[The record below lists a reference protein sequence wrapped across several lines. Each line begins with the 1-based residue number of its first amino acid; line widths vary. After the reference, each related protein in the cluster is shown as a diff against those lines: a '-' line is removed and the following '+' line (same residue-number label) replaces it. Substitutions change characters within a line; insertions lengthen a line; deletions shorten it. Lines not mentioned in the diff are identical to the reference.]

1 MAPKAMKAMK
11 ALKAKETKA
20 TAAVAEIPTQTE
32 TTKVWPD
39 HHQGPYVNWV
49 LQDII
54 HSGGTVTEHW
64 KGTLRPITDIMKA
77 KEAQTAAKAKTAK
90 AKKAMKVKK

>member
-20 TAAVAEIPTQTE
+20 TAAIVGVPTQTAY
-32 TTKVWPD
+32 TKVWPD
-39 HHQGPYVNWV
+39 HHQGPFVNWV
-49 LQDII
+49 LQEII

-64 KGTLRPITDIMKA
+64 KGTLRPIGAMKA
-77 KEAQTAAKAKTAK
+77 KKAKTAVKDKTEK